1 MIIDQ
6 HLLDE
11 LTAQAKGSPRLGMD
25 LGLYNSTAIRSQ
37 RILDGV

>member
-1 MIIDQ
+1 MIIGPQ
-6 HLLDE
+6 ILDK